1 METEAPASIVP
12 DEAMAAT
19 DGAVATL
26 EDINAAGGQEAME
39 VAQEAPLAQVSQEFT
54 FLLSK

>member
-39 VAQEAPLAQVSQEFT
+39 VAQEAPLAQVSQDFN
-54 FLLSK
+54 